1 MTYINLTR
9 AEIELLAHCRSLTL
23 WDASGE
29 HTLDEG
35 SSAWNGLVGA
45 ACDSA
50 DLLGVIREQRA
61 EIERLTRELA
71 DTSAALE
78 TEKQCVA
85 RYLREHMTLRHGIH
99 ELDNIHRH
107 ERAYTALDP
116 HDGRWYVYVKA
127 ECNDDRHADSLL
139 ELLRKLGASA
149 DDIGQTPDDA

>member
-61 EIERLTRELA
+61 EIERLTRER
-71 DTSAALE
+71 D
-78 TEKQCVA
+78 
-85 RYLREHMTLRHGIH
+85 
-99 ELDNIHRH
+99 
-107 ERAYTALDP
+107 
-116 HDGRWYVYVKA
+116 
-127 ECNDDRHADSLL
+127 ECRK
-139 ELLRKLGASA
+139 LLRKIIEKQEHNHTWLGTAA
-149 DDIGQTPDDA
+149 GQEWLDRAREAGGE